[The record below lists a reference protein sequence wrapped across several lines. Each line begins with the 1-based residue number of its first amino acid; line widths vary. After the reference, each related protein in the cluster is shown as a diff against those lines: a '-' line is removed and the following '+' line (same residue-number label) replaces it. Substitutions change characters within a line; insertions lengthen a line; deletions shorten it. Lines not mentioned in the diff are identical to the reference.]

1 MDLFEYN
8 RNAIL
13 KNESP
18 LAYRMR
24 PETLEDFVGQEEI
37 VGRGTLLYRAI
48 KADKLGSVI
57 FYGPPGTGKT
67 TLARIIAGTTHA
79 RFQQMNAVT
88 AGKKDIEAVIE
99 QAKTDMG
106 MTGAR
111 TILFIDEIHRFNK
124 AQQDALLPAVEEG
137 VVILIGATT
146 ENPYFEVNNALLSRS
161 RIFQLKPLTPDHI
174 KRILERA
181 VADGEKGMGYLNGA
195 LTEEAAEF
203 LARTADGDART
214 ALNAL
219 ELGLLTTEPDAEGRI
234 VIDLDV
240 AQQCIQKKAYRYD
253 KDGDAH
259 YDLLSCFQKAIRGS
273 DPDASLHY
281 LARLLEGGDL
291 KSICRRLLVIA
302 CEDIGLAYPQGI
314 TIVKSCV
321 DAAVQ
326 VGLPEASIILSQ
338 AVLVLATAPKSNSSS
353 SAIMKAIEDVRTK
366 ELGSLPAHLRDAHYK
381 GAAKLGHGEGYRYP
395 HDYPYHYVEQQY
407 MPDAL
412 LGTVYY
418 EPGENKNERAIRK
431 YMEDVKKASEQ

>member
-1 MDLFEYN
+1 MDLFEFN
-8 RNAIL
+8 RTTMH

-37 VGRGTLLYRAI
+37 VGKGTLLYRAI

-79 RFQQMNAVT
+79 RFQQLNAVT
-88 AGKKDIEAVIE
+88 AGKKDIEAVTQ

-161 RIFQLKPLTPDHI
+161 RIFQLKPLTPRHI
-174 KRILERA
+174 RLILERA
-181 VADGEKGMGYLNGA
+181 VTDKEKGMGNLNGV
-195 LTEEAAEF
+195 LTEEASEF

-219 ELGLLTTEPDAEGRI
+219 ELGLLTTEPDKEGRI

-253 KDGDAH
+253 KDGDSH

-273 DPDASLHY
+273 DPDASVHY

-291 KSICRRLLVIA
+291 KSICRRLVVIA

-326 VGLPEASIILSQ
+326 VGLPEAGIILSQ
-338 AVLVLATAPKSNSSS
+338 AALVLATAPKSNSAS
-353 SAIMKAIEDVRTK
+353 SAVFKALEDVRTR
-366 ELGSLPAHLRDAHYK
+366 ELGQLPAHLRDSHYQ
-381 GAAKLGHGEGYRYP
+381 GAAKLGHGTGYRYP

-412 LGTVYY
+412 VGTVYY

-431 YMEDVKKASEQ
+431 YMEDVKKALEQ

>member
-8 RNAIL
+8 RNAIH

-37 VGRGTLLYRAI
+37 VGKGTLLYRAI

-106 MTGAR
+106 MTGTR

-174 KRILERA
+174 MQILERA
-181 VADGEKGMGYLNGA
+181 VTDREKGMGYLNGA

-203 LARTADGDART
+203 LARLRDGDART

-281 LARLLEGGDL
+281 LARLLEGG
-291 KSICRRLLVIA
+291 I
-302 CEDIGLAYPQGI
+302 
-314 TIVKSCV
+314 
-321 DAAVQ
+321 
-326 VGLPEASIILSQ
+326 
-338 AVLVLATAPKSNSSS
+338 
-353 SAIMKAIEDVRTK
+353 
-366 ELGSLPAHLRDAHYK
+366 
-381 GAAKLGHGEGYRYP
+381 
-395 HDYPYHYVEQQY
+395 
-407 MPDAL
+407 
-412 LGTVYY
+412 
-418 EPGENKNERAIRK
+418 
-431 YMEDVKKASEQ
+431 